1 MAGVGDDH
9 RFLSG
14 GPLHMTLAKHDP
26 EVLQLISHAIKDAH
40 LFDPDA
46 GFGSTWNRHQ
56 LSGEE
61 ATHYAK
67 AILNCLH
74 AAGLEVSQQAN
85 TA

>member
-1 MAGVGDDH
+1 
-9 RFLSG
+9 
-14 GPLHMTLAKHDP
+14 MTPPNQDP
-26 EVLQLISHAIKDAH
+26 KVLQLISNAIKDAH

-46 GFGSTWNRHQ
+46 GFGSTWNRPQ

-74 AAGLEVSQQAN
+74 AAGLEVSQQK
-85 TA
+85 TV

>member
-1 MAGVGDDH
+1 
-9 RFLSG
+9 
-14 GPLHMTLAKHDP
+14 MTLANHDP
-26 EVLQLISHAIKDAH
+26 KVLQLISRAIKEAH

-46 GFGSTWNRHQ
+46 GFGSTWDRPT

-74 AAGLEVSQQAN
+74 AAGLEISHQNNAS
-85 TA
+85 